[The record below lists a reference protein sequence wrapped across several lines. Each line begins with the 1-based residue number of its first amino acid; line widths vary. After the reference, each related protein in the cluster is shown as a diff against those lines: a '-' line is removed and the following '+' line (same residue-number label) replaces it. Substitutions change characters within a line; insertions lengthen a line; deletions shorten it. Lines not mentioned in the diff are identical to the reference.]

1 MTVCYYRLCR
11 ASTVLH
17 PTILVSPNLQSSDPT
32 TLGMAQDYQTT
43 LLAFSG
49 DSAWTDARLKLFET
63 IGVDAVR
70 EATRR
75 CLEHGVSEEVLKQ
88 VASLVLVDRAKRL
101 SGRPQIGSTA
111 NKGQREPPNNNKSLD
126 VMDIGTA
133 ATTRRQLPAQP
144 STDATATLLERPP
157 NKGNKTIEARRCLRP
172 RK

>member
-1 MTVCYYRLCR
+1 M
-11 ASTVLH
+11 
-17 PTILVSPNLQSSDPT
+17 
-32 TLGMAQDYQTT
+32 
-43 LLAFSG
+43 
-49 DSAWTDARLKLFET
+49 
-63 IGVDAVR
+63 R

-144 STDATATLLERPP
+144 STDVTATLLERPP
-157 NKGNKTIEARRCLRP
+157 DEGNKTIEARRCLRP